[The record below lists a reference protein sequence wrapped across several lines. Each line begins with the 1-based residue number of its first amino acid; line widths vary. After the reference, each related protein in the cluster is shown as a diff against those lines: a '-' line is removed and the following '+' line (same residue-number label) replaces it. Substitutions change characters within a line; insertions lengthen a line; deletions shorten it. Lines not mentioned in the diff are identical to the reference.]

1 MPKSKQR
8 KNKKQFISRKT
19 IKEKQ
24 DAKLA
29 AEAEAEAEVGVEGGE
44 VVLEEQSTAD
54 ILLENDFDI
63 EEFQG
68 KAEGFINNNKGLFL
82 GVLGALFLGAA
93 LYFFYSNVYVGGQ
106 EEDAQAE
113 LYQAQQYFEIDS
125 FRLALNGDGNFSG
138 FLDIADNFSGST
150 KAANLA
156 NYYAGVSFLNLGE
169 FENAI
174 QYLEKFSSSDQLV
187 SVMAKGAMGDAYMEL
202 GQEDKGINL
211 YKQAGTMNANELTS
225 PMFLLKAGLAM
236 ERKGDFAGA
245 KEMFEK
251 IKEYPSS
258 TQAAEAEKYIA
269 KVQAQM

>member
-19 IKEKQ
+19 VKEQ
-24 DAKLA
+24 EDAKVEETI
-29 AEAEAEAEVGVEGGE
+29 EAEEVVEGGE
-44 VVLEEQSTAD
+44 VILEEQTTAD
-54 ILLENDFDI
+54 ILLENEFDI

-82 GVLGALFLGAA
+82 SVLGVLFLGAA
-93 LYFFYSNVYVGGQ
+93 LYFFYSNVYIGGQ
-106 EEDAQAE
+106 EEEAQVE
-113 LYQAQQYFEIDS
+113 LYKAQQYFERDS

-138 FLDIADNFSGST
+138 FLSIADNFSGGT

-156 NYYAGVSFLNLGE
+156 NYYAGISYLNIGE
-169 FENAI
+169 FENSI
-174 QYLEKFSSSDQLV
+174 QYLEKFNIDDQLV

-202 GQEDKGINL
+202 GQEDQGINY
-211 YKQAGTMNANELTS
+211 YKQAGTMNGNELTS

-251 IKEYPSS
+251 IKDYPTS
-258 TQAAEAEKYIA
+258 TQAAEADKYIA
-269 KVQAQM
+269 RVQAKM